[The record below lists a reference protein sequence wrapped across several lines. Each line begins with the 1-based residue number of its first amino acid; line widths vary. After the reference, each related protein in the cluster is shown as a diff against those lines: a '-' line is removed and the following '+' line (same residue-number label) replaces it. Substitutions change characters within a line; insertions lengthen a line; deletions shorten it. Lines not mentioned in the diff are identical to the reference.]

1 MAYLDRDKPEK
12 ARALLEG
19 MRPEFENDFM
29 WRHAWA
35 IVLAAAGKREQAFA
49 AMNEETLKFARLTWT
64 VTSTTADFYTLQG
77 DPSKAIEWLQLAV
90 SRGDERI
97 AYFRRNPRLATL
109 RNEPRFQSLLK
120 SVEARKMAK

>member
-1 MAYLDRDKPEK
+1 MAPCLGDRSGGGGETRAGLCGHERGNAEIRAANLD
-12 ARALLEG
+12 G
-19 MRPEFENDFM
+19 Y
-29 WRHAWA
+29 
-35 IVLAAAGKREQAFA
+35 I
-49 AMNEETLKFARLTWT
+49 
-64 VTSTTADFYTLQG
+64 TTADFYALQG

-109 RNEPRFQSLLK
+109 QNEPRFQSLLK